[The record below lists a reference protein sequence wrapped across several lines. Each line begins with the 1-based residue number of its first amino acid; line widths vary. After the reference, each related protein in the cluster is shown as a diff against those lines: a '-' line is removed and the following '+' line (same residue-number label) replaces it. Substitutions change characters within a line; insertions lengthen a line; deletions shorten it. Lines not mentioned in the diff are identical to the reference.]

1 MSSMS
6 HLSLVLLL
14 MMLLMLWVISYLT
27 NANGSSLSA
36 WRLPQLQ
43 ALKKTTS
50 EVCDMVGKILKG
62 KDGSFFL
69 PNHSIDNNKCGD
81 EKL

>member
-6 HLSLVLLL
+6 RLSLVLLL
-14 MMLLMLWVISYLT
+14 MMLWVIPYLT

-62 KDGSFFL
+62 KDGSIFAKSF
-69 PNHSIDNNKCGD
+69 NG
-81 EKL
+81 